1 VEALVPLV
9 LSAWVVVCVVLFGR
23 RPGPDAAVIALVGG
37 WALLPTGRYPASVF
51 VEPAGTGGSMHSL
64 ALPVDP
70 LINKATTIGLG
81 CLAGVLLFDWPAVRR
96 LRPAWVDLPILAW
109 CLVPFASALANGLPA
124 TEGLRQTRYLVLTWG
139 VPYLLGRVF
148 LTDPVALRRFPLALV
163 LAGLLYLP
171 LCLVEFVL
179 GPFLYTTVY
188 GPHPYQLV
196 GAERYLGSRPMV
208 FLEGGNQLGMWIA
221 SAAVSAAWLWR
232 AGRITAF
239 AGLSAGAVTAALVSA
254 NFLFQSLTAVVVM
267 LVSLAFLLVLGQ
279 KWSVRMG
286 SRRAWMIALFLL
298 GMVVCVAA
306 FGLARR
312 ASDPGF
318 RALVRGAFQSIGKES
333 FTWRLARYEEQFSET
348 KMTKIAQRPILG
360 WSRPDWSASAD
371 HTLHDPIGTGL
382 WFHTLGRFGLLGLAS
397 STAVLL
403 WPVVR
408 VLRRLPARS
417 WRAPAGSVLL
427 LTALLLAINLADSL
441 LNSTWLLPLVAGA
454 GGLNSWHPGEEG
466 ADPPS
471 RAPAWKFDR
480 VTGLFRETA

>member
-9 LSAWVVVCVVLFGR
+9 LSLGVVVCVVLFGR
-23 RPGPDAAVIALVGG
+23 RPGPDAAVIALIGG

-70 LINKATTIGLG
+70 LVNKATAIGLG

-109 CLVPFASALANGLPA
+109 CLVPLASALANGLA
-124 TEGLRQTRYLVLTWG
+124 VTGGLAQTRYLVLTWG
-139 VPYLLGRVF
+139 VPYLLGRAF
-148 LTDPVALRRFPLALV
+148 LTDPSTLRKFPLALV
-163 LAGLLYLP
+163 LAGLAYLP
-171 LCLVEFVL
+171 LGLAEFIHR
-179 GPFLYTTVY
+179 PFLYTTFY

-232 AGRITAF
+232 AGRINAF
-239 AGLSAGAVTAALVSA
+239 AGLPAGAVTAALVLA

-267 LVSLAFLLVLGQ
+267 LVSLAFLLGSGQ

-286 SRRAWMIALFLL
+286 SRRAGMVAVFLL
-298 GMVVCVAA
+298 GVVVCGVGV
-306 FGLARR
+306 GLAGR

-318 RALVRGAFQSIGKES
+318 RAQVRGAFQSVGRGS
-333 FTWRLARYEEQFSET
+333 FTWRLARYEEQFRRV
-348 KMTKIAQRPILG
+348 AQRPILG
-360 WSRPDWSASAD
+360 WSRPDWSASPD
-371 HTLHDPIGTGL
+371 HPDVDPISTGL
-382 WFHTLGRFGLLGLAS
+382 WFHTLGRFGLLGLAC

-403 WPVVR
+403 GPVVR

-417 WRAPAGSVLL
+417 WHTPAGSVPL

-441 LNSTWLLPLVAGA
+441 LNSMWILPLVAGA
-454 GGLNSWHPGEEG
+454 GGLSSWQPGAGG
-466 ADPPS
+466 ADPPPH
-471 RAPAWKFDR
+471 APAWKYDR
-480 VTGLFRETA
+480 VTGLFRENA

>member
-1 VEALVPLV
+1 VEALVLPV
-9 LSAWVVVCVVLFGR
+9 LAVWVVVCVVLFLR

-51 VEPAGTGGSMHSL
+51 VQPVGTGGSMPSL

-70 LINKATTIGLG
+70 LVNKATAIGLG
-81 CLAGVLLFDWPAVRR
+81 CLAGVLLFAWPAVRR

-109 CLVPFASALANGLPA
+109 CLVPVDSALANGLPA
-124 TEGLRQTRYLVLTWG
+124 TEGLAQARYLVLTWG

-148 LTDPVALRRFPLALV
+148 LTDPSTLRKLPLALV

-171 LCLVEFVL
+171 LCLVEFVQP
-179 GPFLYTTVY
+179 PFLYTTIY

-196 GAERYLGSRPMV
+196 SERYVGWRPMV
-208 FLEGGNQLGMWIA
+208 FLEGGNQLGMWMA

-232 AGRITAF
+232 AGRINAF
-239 AGLSAGAVTAALVSA
+239 AGLPAGPVTAALVSA
-254 NFLFQSLTAVVVM
+254 NFLFQSFTAIVVM
-267 LVSLAFLLVLGQ
+267 LVSLAFLLVSGQ
-279 KWSVRMG
+279 KRPVRMG
-286 SRRAWMIALFLL
+286 SRRAWMIAIFLV

-318 RALVRGAFQSIGKES
+318 RALVRGAFGAVGKGS
-333 FTWRLARYEEQFSET
+333 LPWRLARYLDQIPRF
-348 KMTKIAQRPILG
+348 AQRPILG
-360 WSRPDWSASAD
+360 WSRPDWSAD
-371 HTLHDPIGTGL
+371 HTFVDPISTGL
-382 WFHTLGRFGLLGLAS
+382 WFHTLGRYGLLGLAC

-403 WPVVR
+403 GPVVR

-417 WRAPAGSVLL
+417 WHTPAGSVPL

-441 LNSTWLLPLVAGA
+441 LNSMWILPLVAGA
-454 GGLNSWHPGEEG
+454 GGLNSWYPGKG
-466 ADPPS
+466 GDDPA
-471 RAPAWKFDR
+471 RHAPAWKYDR
-480 VTGLFRETA
+480 VMGIFRETA